1 MSFYLSDKDYKQ
13 MIGLIS
19 GGSNGKNSD
28 GGTYM
33 DVPEAAHESKQQGIV
48 ADTVDA
54 VQMGAWQGVSD
65 IAHGLGALTGA
76 NWLHD
81 VGDWAAKGADENL
94 ATMSDEMKSALGQNA
109 FDGEDQGVRNV
120 RWWAGNLGSLI
131 GQNLDAVAT
140 LGAGKLATFGAKQA
154 GKLLLK
160 KEAAEE
166 IGKTAVEQAAKR
178 GIPQKYWNMVGI
190 TATMSAMSGGS
201 RYGQK
206 RDEVMAMT
214 NEQLSQIPQFSD
226 VYYAIADSEEGEGK
240 TTEEIYS
247 LAKSAFADKVGRDA
261 ALNPT
266 AIATDLA
273 TNAVSGLGGGFWG
286 LGNPAKT
293 VKGGLLKGSIVEGGT
308 EAIQGVG
315 EQYALNKAEQDN
327 YNPNK
332 DLTDGMADNAINGA
346 ILGGVFGSAMG
357 ALDARTD
364 RAAFNKQKRT
374 LLEHINTGNE
384 AIDNQLRNY
393 IDVINQG
400 ASDLD
405 DLVSASRV
413 QALNNAGIA
422 KAQERLAAE
431 EALAQQQSKAQFE
444 SDFFGEEV
452 QPQSEVST
460 FQVDPNLERALE
472 LHSILGQFRKNDL
485 SRANE
490 FIDTPT
496 VFADEQ
502 ARKDYVTD
510 RAFDEVRN
518 IAQSYGIDP
527 KDGKAMRRWLENYAE
542 KAKEY
547 ANDEPQA
554 VAPASNL
561 QSSANTAPEF
571 RNGIVSGANDE
582 IDVGNGNYQPF
593 QYEVVDAS
601 TLTPT
606 QQKDENQFRDRDRVS
621 SQAQINNIA
630 RNLDPRKLA
639 ASPTMDVGA
648 PLLALDGKTIIAG
661 NGRTMA
667 IRQAYQ
673 EGGADGYRQFLQDNS
688 AQFGIDPAQLS
699 EIENPVLVRR
709 LTSPVD
715 IAQVA
720 INSNE
725 QGGMRMSDL
734 EQAKV
739 DARRL
744 PSMDNFVANDDGDI
758 NSVDNQYFIG
768 QFIKNQPENVRNE
781 LLDSRG
787 NLSQTGLQ
795 RIRNAM
801 LYEAYGDSQTL
812 SRLIENTDQGAK
824 NVLNALT
831 SIAPKVAQTQQGINS
846 GKLSSDVNISK
857 DVIKAVEKYNQ
868 LNAQGFKISDY
879 LAQEDFVGDLSPEAR
894 EILTIFDDNRRSGK
908 RIAQVL
914 GAYFDQAKTQ
924 GNLSQASMFGD
935 VAFDKLGSLQQV
947 KNINEDVRYSFAGEN
962 AKTANTTFLEKAK
975 QALESGIDAD
985 TVYNQTGWY
994 KGVDGKFKFEID
1006 NSNAQYIPGDDSV
1019 GADRALGET
1028 LKNDELYEA
1037 YPELRNLRVTFAN
1050 LKDGLGSYSR
1060 DEGGPQIT
1068 LNAALPDSDKKAIL
1082 LHEVQHAIQ
1091 DIEGFA
1097 RGSSPT
1103 TEAMLLFKDKHGMS
1117 YQEAGELLSSKR
1129 AALQR
1134 AAFKHSYIQSEP
1146 SYKGKKAD
1154 LTASAK
1160 EQIAL
1165 QDEIRKLEGLLLVD
1179 MTEAYDL
1186 YNRSAGEVEARNVEH
1201 RINMSQYDRSYS
1213 HPPSTADVLE
1223 SEQIV
1228 RYDNGAA
1235 FKLNESANSDFAK
1248 AVDDVANGK
1257 FSSQIIEVGT
1267 TPSVLKML
1275 GLPDA
1280 NVVISGAVLK
1290 KVMLG
1295 KHNVTAETLKQLPK
1309 QINDPVAV
1317 MKSSTQQNGYVVLT
1331 ELMENVNGINK
1342 PIVAALHLKQTSQG
1356 IELINIASVY
1366 GRNNSQIQ
1374 RGLEND
1380 LLYWN
1385 KKKGVNFLDNLT
1397 LQLRS
1402 PLSETNS
1409 TKGYQFA
1416 RTVGLQLPSSL
1427 TSVDNL
1433 SALNIKTE
1441 ADLSQYQSAKNN
1453 QETQIN
1459 PEIQRAQEI
1468 LRKTFGKAAEHIE
1481 VTTFANPPKDVKNLI
1496 TSDVEGW
1503 FNPKT
1508 GKVTLIADSINATKT
1523 MSKEE
1528 RLQFVAWHEMAH
1540 RGINVGY
1547 KGSYDSLMQEVG
1559 KNKAVSQIADAIQ
1572 AQRKGTDDL
1581 AATNRSVAIEE
1592 AIAEIMA
1599 AHETGKWNELESRY
1613 GVEIKKGQRQSAKS
1627 WLAMTAQKIKNFL
1640 SKFFGVDRAA
1650 QFSDEDVLNLVAKI
1664 KESAVGKLNE
1674 NGDIRFSRNE
1684 ELTEER
1690 YTQAKEN
1697 GETELT
1703 FHQWKQVRSPEF
1715 KTWFGDW
1722 ENDPENASKVI
1733 NPRTGEPL
1741 VVYHGRF
1748 DDFTVFDRN
1757 ELGANTYSNAD
1768 KTNMAMTA
1776 ALGHW
1781 FSTQDIA
1788 KETGIYTKTLQAY
1801 LDIKDPKEYSSLW
1814 YGLVDDIESYVPTD
1828 ENGDVKADIS
1838 DFDDTQEIT
1847 DAADT
1852 YRFELED
1859 EGYDGLIIHKDNEFG
1874 GSSFVAFDS
1883 NQIKSATDNTGAFSK
1898 ENDDIRFSRKG
1909 ELEYQRDLIV
1919 THNISADGIMHAD
1932 KMGGLP
1938 LASVA
1943 VAKQSNPLTN
1953 FGEVTLIGSRDY
1965 IDPKGANK
1973 AQVFGS
1979 DIYSPRYPRISYE
1992 YLAKDQKA
2000 LFNRFE
2006 KSAKEIEDRAF
2017 DYDFTQGL
2025 ENTGAKQAMLNS
2037 DAVKHQF
2044 LKEHNI
2050 PYEKAYRD
2058 IPKSVHA
2065 DYPSIQKAIKAGVR
2079 ADDISSRE
2087 NASKLEGLF
2096 RDFIKDYIK
2105 DIEDRVSP
2113 SPLLKNVIVRAK
2125 QALEGD
2131 KYAVQSFAEAR
2142 VKEGL
2147 KLQSIQKV
2155 LDQPETLSNMRKA
2168 VGEHEDAFRNY
2179 VDSIVDTMLVKEKI
2193 WSGTDGYGRNKYV
2206 AHTIENVVKKL
2217 KKDLRGGE
2225 SFNYG
2230 MPNVRAAVTPKFKS
2244 IADIQANKHRIVSK
2258 EEFETARDIL
2268 EKDGYLLAD
2277 KLGVSSLDIYDVLW
2291 NVADENVSK
2300 AFGYAGIKDTQENR
2314 KAVDAFLNKLKA
2326 LPTEYFEG
2334 KAKDVTQFSNF
2345 AGAVVPDNLARNAYD
2360 VLEKSGVKI
2369 FTYDSADPKS
2379 RIEAIKQATNQLDE
2393 ERGGDILF
2401 SRANTM
2407 QSALDLAMT
2416 GVADS
2421 EPTAWDNLKAK
2432 NFAIFKGKF
2441 DKAIGKVDEWLAD
2454 SLRPVNDWIDS
2465 MHLVD
2470 WTGNTSSRDHEKRR
2484 LKDAMYTAKGKRDA
2498 LNSELEQAYLKP
2510 ILSKIAALSKETKKS
2525 KHPIDEL
2532 TMKRLV
2538 GNWISA
2544 RYSIEKN
2551 IDLLNRDEKVMRDTK
2566 RLLDNAKQNGTSA
2579 EVRRLNEAYLKAKEQ
2594 YDNRKADIY
2603 NTDYKNKGNRFK
2615 VGVAGGWSIP
2625 EAELI
2630 MKNTEQRISKSNLES
2645 IAEMVYDL
2653 NQSRLDIDRA
2663 SGRYTESEYQE
2674 YKSNRHY
2681 VPLTGDPNADA
2692 DVDIISGAGSSALN
2706 IARDKTLK
2714 GRTSSEAE
2722 DAIDAVWKSIGKSTT
2737 YAGFTEFKS
2746 RIDDLFETEVTL
2758 LKDKGYSDA
2767 EAREQATANLG
2778 ISKRK
2783 MQGLTRSSDNVLIR
2797 KEGGDYYEYELPTQV
2812 MESLRNDNVE
2822 HANAFLKVISKPTGW
2837 YARGVTQWT
2846 VTFAPMNM
2854 ARDTWEKSEF
2864 IRVQKLYDKNNR
2876 LVDSKTMDKIGRDTL
2891 KNAFADKEVWQATK
2905 RLGFGQELRD
2915 TVPAERMLKQLLKEG
2930 GVSNYGTYLDKSETD
2945 LIKKLRKEN
2954 NPIAG
2959 KLEKAGKILEGYNKM
2974 FDTVSALASY
2984 KALVENGIDS
2994 KQAAATT
3001 LELTNFR
3008 KTGSKM
3014 RGIKALY
3021 MFSQPTVMGA
3031 ANLIRYLSTR
3041 KGQIR
3046 FVAYLAGMT
3055 ALYTVLRAM
3064 DDDDEGGNK
3073 MDQLGDITRYIPI
3086 PIGGGHY
3093 FKIPVGFGMPQMAW
3107 NFSTNIVKGAMSDI
3121 SLTEAGAN
3129 MLVHSMKTFSPVS
3142 PSEISAAKYPM
3153 EKITLTATPTI
3164 LQPLMQNVLNRSAFG
3179 NKITTNY
3186 VREDKLKAEQ
3196 SKATTAQFWKDAAM
3210 ELNDSLGIDMHPEQI
3225 KNLFDGYSSMFG
3237 SLKELNTVFVE
3248 NPNRE
3253 QLGRNTRMP
3262 FVNQFIGTTN
3272 EFAIQSRYYEASEEA
3287 NQVYKEYKSRKER
3300 NEMGNWLDSEKM
3312 KLIKFHEEE
3321 ATMIG
3326 KMRSEKA
3333 KLTRAMRSGQI
3344 SAVAYESGIKRYN
3357 KEMSQVQAKMLRKY
3371 RKMEGLNT
3379 N

>member
-1 MSFYLSDKDYKQ
+1 MSFYLSNKDYKE
-13 MIGLIS
+13 MIGIIS
-19 GGSNGKNSD
+19 GDTGSKKGNGAST
-28 GGTYM
+28 TYL
-33 DVPEAAHESKQQGIV
+33 DTELTAQEPKKQQGIV

-54 VQMGAWQGVSD
+54 VQMGAWKGVSD
-65 IAHGLGALTGA
+65 IAHGVGALTGA
-76 NWLHD
+76 DWLHD
-81 VGDWAAKGADENL
+81 VGDWAAKGADENV
-94 ATMSDEMKSALGQNA
+94 ASMSDEMKAALNQNA
-109 FDGEDQGVRNV
+109 FDGEGQGVRNL

-131 GQNLDAVAT
+131 GQNLDTALT
-140 LGAGKLATFGAKQA
+140 LGAGKVATIGAKQA

-160 KEAAEE
+160 KEVAEE
-166 IGKTAVEQAAKR
+166 VGKTAVEQAAKR

-190 TATMSAMSGGS
+190 TATMSAMSGGG

-206 RDEVMAMT
+206 RDEVMGMT
-214 NEQLSQIPQFSD
+214 NEQLAQIPQFSD
-226 VYYAIADSEEGEGK
+226 EYYSIADSYEGK
-240 TTEEIYS
+240 GKSTDELYTM
-247 LAKSAFADKVGRDA
+247 AKKSFADKVGRDA

-266 AIATDLA
+266 AIATDLV

-286 LGNPAKT
+286 LGSPAKT
-293 VKGGLLKGSIVEGGT
+293 IKGGLLKGAAVEGGT
-308 EAIQGVG
+308 EAIQGIG
-315 EQYALNKAEQDN
+315 EQYALNKADQD
-327 YNPNK
+327 YLNPNK
-332 DLTDGMADNAINGA
+332 DLTEGMADNAINGA
-346 ILGGVFGSAMG
+346 VLGAVFGSAMG
-357 ALDARTD
+357 GLDTHTD
-364 RAAFNKQKRT
+364 RIAFNNQKRT
-374 LLEHINTGNE
+374 ILNHVNTGND
-384 AIDNQLRNY
+384 AVDNQLRNY
-393 IDVINQG
+393 VDMLNHG
-400 ASDLD
+400 ATELG

-422 KAQERLAAE
+422 TAKARQVAE
-431 EALAQQQSKAQFE
+431 EALAEQQAKAKFE
-444 SDFFGEEV
+444 SDFFDEE
-452 QPQSEVST
+452 QPQQETTST
-460 FQVDPNLERALE
+460 FKVDPNLERALE

-496 VFADEQ
+496 IFADEQ
-502 ARKDYVTD
+502 ARKDYVIG

-527 KDGKAMRRWLENYAE
+527 KDGKAMRRWLEDYAE

-547 ANDEPQA
+547 ANDDPQA
-554 VAPASNL
+554 VAPVSNL
-561 QSSANTAPEF
+561 QSSANIAPEF
-571 RNGIVSGANDE
+571 RNGVVSGANDE

-606 QQKDENQFRDRDRVS
+606 QQKDENQFRDRDRAS

-639 ASPTMDVGA
+639 SSPTMDVGA

-699 EIENPVLVRR
+699 EMENPVLVRR

-758 NSVDNQYFIG
+758 NSADNQYFIG

-787 NLSQTGLQ
+787 NLSQTGVQ
-795 RIRNAM
+795 RMRNAM

-857 DVIKAVEKYNQ
+857 DVIQAVEKYNQ

-894 EILTIFDDNRRSGK
+894 EILTIFDENRRSGK

-914 GAYFDQAKTQ
+914 GSYFNKAEVQGDTSIMSLFGEDATFDRLGTLQQAK
-924 GNLSQASMFGD
+924 NVSD
-935 VAFDKLGSLQQV
+935 DY
-947 KNINEDVRYSFAGEN
+947 RYSFAGEN
-962 AKTANTTFLEKAK
+962 AQSSTDAVQ
-975 QALESGIDAD
+975 QA
-985 TVYNQTGWY
+985 Q
-994 KGVDGKFKFEID
+994 
-1006 NSNAQYIPGDDSV
+1006 
-1019 GADRALGET
+1019 
-1028 LKNDELYEA
+1028 
-1037 YPELRNLRVTFAN
+1037 
-1050 LKDGLGSYSR
+1050 
-1060 DEGGPQIT
+1060 
-1068 LNAALPDSDKKAIL
+1068 AIL
-1082 LHEVQHAIQ
+1082 
-1091 DIEGFA
+1091 
-1097 RGSSPT
+1097 
-1103 TEAMLLFKDKHGMS
+1103 
-1117 YQEAGELLSSKR
+1117 
-1129 AALQR
+1129 
-1134 AAFKHSYIQSEP
+1134 
-1146 SYKGKKAD
+1146 
-1154 LTASAK
+1154 
-1160 EQIAL
+1160 
-1165 QDEIRKLEGLLLVD
+1165 
-1179 MTEAYDL
+1179 
-1186 YNRSAGEVEARNVEH
+1186 
-1201 RINMSQYDRSYS
+1201 
-1213 HPPSTADVLE
+1213 
-1223 SEQIV
+1223 
-1228 RYDNGAA
+1228 
-1235 FKLNESANSDFAK
+1235 
-1248 AVDDVANGK
+1248 
-1257 FSSQIIEVGT
+1257 
-1267 TPSVLKML
+1267 
-1275 GLPDA
+1275 
-1280 NVVISGAVLK
+1280 
-1290 KVMLG
+1290 
-1295 KHNVTAETLKQLPK
+1295 
-1309 QINDPVAV
+1309 
-1317 MKSSTQQNGYVVLT
+1317 
-1331 ELMENVNGINK
+1331 
-1342 PIVAALHLKQTSQG
+1342 
-1356 IELINIASVY
+1356 
-1366 GRNNSQIQ
+1366 
-1374 RGLEND
+1374 
-1380 LLYWN
+1380 
-1385 KKKGVNFLDNLT
+1385 
-1397 LQLRS
+1397 
-1402 PLSETNS
+1402 
-1409 TKGYQFA
+1409 
-1416 RTVGLQLPSSL
+1416 
-1427 TSVDNL
+1427 
-1433 SALNIKTE
+1433 
-1441 ADLSQYQSAKNN
+1441 N
-1453 QETQIN
+1453 Q
-1459 PEIQRAQEI
+1459 
-1468 LRKTFGKAAEHIE
+1468 TFGKAAEHIE
-1481 VTTFANPPKDVKNLI
+1481 VATFANPPKDVRHLI

-1547 KGSYDSLMQEVG
+1547 KGSYDSLMKEVG
-1559 KNKAVSQIADAIQ
+1559 KNKAISQIADAIQ
-1572 AQRKGTDDL
+1572 MQRKNTDDL

-1592 AIAEIMA
+1592 AIAEMMA

-1613 GVEIKKGQRQSAKS
+1613 GVEIKKGQRQSTKS
-1627 WLAMTAQKIKNFL
+1627 WLSMTAQRIKDFL
-1640 SKFFGVDRAA
+1640 SKFFGVERAA
-1650 QFSDEDVLNLVAKI
+1650 QFSDEDVLNLISRI
-1664 KESAVGKLNE
+1664 KSSSLNE
-1674 NGDIRFSRNE
+1674 TSDIGDVRFSRNE

-1690 YTQAKEN
+1690 YNQAKSK

-1703 FHQWKQVRSPEF
+1703 FKQWQQVRSPEF
-1715 KTWFGDW
+1715 KAWFGDW
-1722 ENDPENASKVI
+1722 ENDPENASKVV
-1733 NPRTGEPL
+1733 NPKTGEPL
-1741 VVYHGRF
+1741 VVYHGTLNNFNIFNNDRGVHF
-1748 DDFTVFDRN
+1748 VSDDPKFVDKFVTQNGGDFAD
-1757 ELGANTYSNAD
+1757 GANVMPLFISSKNPFDY
-1768 KTNMAMTA
+1768 TNKKHVGKLSVMAGLSSSAVSEIKKGKWQRIEDRTIIE
-1776 ALGHW
+1776 
-1781 FSTQDIA
+1781 S
-1788 KETGIYTKTLQAY
+1788 
-1801 LDIKDPKEYSSLW
+1801 IKDL
-1814 YGLVDDIESYVPTD
+1814 GFDGFYVNED
-1828 ENGDVKADIS
+1828 GVKNLAV
-1838 DFDDTQEIT
+1838 F
-1847 DAADT
+1847 
-1852 YRFELED
+1852 
-1859 EGYDGLIIHKDNEFG
+1859 N
-1874 GSSFVAFDS
+1874 S
-1883 NQIKSATDNTGAFSK
+1883 NQIKSASSNTGAFSK

-1909 ELEYQRDLIV
+1909 ESEYQRDLIV

-1932 KMGGLP
+1932 KIGGLP

-1943 VAKQSNPLTN
+1943 VAKQSNPLTS
-1953 FGEVTLIGSRDY
+1953 FGEVTLIGSRNY
-1965 IDPKGANK
+1965 IDPKGVNK

-1992 YLAKDQKA
+1992 YSAKNQKA

-2006 KSAKEIEDRAF
+2006 KSAKEIEDSSF
-2017 DYDFTQGL
+2017 GYDFTQGL
-2025 ENTGAKQAMLNS
+2025 EDTGAKQAMLNS
-2037 DAVKHQF
+2037 DAVKYQF

-2050 PYEKAYRD
+2050 PYKKAYRD

-2065 DYPSIQKAIKAGVR
+2065 DYPSIQKAIKAGISEE
-2079 ADDISSRE
+2079 DISSIE
-2087 NASKLEGLF
+2087 SADKFEGLF
-2096 RDFIKDYIK
+2096 REFIKDYIK
-2105 DIEDRVSP
+2105 DIEGRVPPSP
-2113 SPLLKNVIVRAK
+2113 SLKNVIVRAK
-2125 QALEGD
+2125 QALDGD
-2131 KYAVQSFAEAR
+2131 KYAVRTFAESR

-2147 KLQSIQKV
+2147 KLQESKKV

-2168 VGEHEDAFRNY
+2168 VSEHEDAFRNY
-2179 VDSIVDTMLVKEKI
+2179 VDSIVETMPVKEKI
-2193 WSGTDGYGRNKYV
+2193 WNGTDGHGRNKYV

-2258 EEFETARDIL
+2258 EEFETARDAL
-2268 EKDGYLLAD
+2268 KKEGDSLAN
-2277 KLGVSSLDIYDVLW
+2277 KLGVSTLDIYDVLW
-2291 NVADENVSK
+2291 NAVDENTSK

-2314 KAVDAFLNKLKA
+2314 MAVDAFLNKLKA

-2334 KAKDVTQFSNF
+2334 KAKDITQFSNF
-2345 AGAVVPDNLARNAYD
+2345 AGAVVPDNLAKNAYD
-2360 VLEKSGVKI
+2360 ILEKSGVKI
-2369 FTYDSADPKS
+2369 FTYDSTNPNS

-2421 EPTAWDNLKAK
+2421 EPSAWDSLKSK
-2432 NFAIFKGKF
+2432 DFSGFKERF
-2441 DKAIGKVDEWLAD
+2441 NRAVGKVDEWLAD

-2465 MHLVD
+2465 MHLED
-2470 WTGNTSSRDHEKRR
+2470 QTGNTSSRDHEKRR
-2484 LKDAMYTAKGKRDA
+2484 LKDAMYVAKGKRDA
-2498 LNSELEQAYLKP
+2498 INSELEQAYLKP
-2510 ILSKIAALSKETKKS
+2510 ILSKIAALSKQSQNKS
-2525 KHPIDEL
+2525 HPMDEL
-2532 TMKRLV
+2532 TMKRMV

-2579 EVRRLNEAYLKAKEQ
+2579 EVRRLHEAYLKAKEQ

-2630 MKNTEQRISKSNLES
+2630 MSNTEKHISRSNLEYV
-2645 IAEMVYDL
+2645 ADLVYDL
-2653 NQSRLDIDRA
+2653 NQSRLDVDRA
-2663 SGRYTESEYQE
+2663 SGRYTEAEYQE
-2674 YKSNRHY
+2674 YKANRHY
-2681 VPLTGDPNADA
+2681 VPLTGDPNADV
-2692 DVDIISGAGSSALN
+2692 DVDIISGAGSNALN

-2737 YAGFTEFKS
+2737 YAGFAEFKA
-2746 RIDDLFETEVTL
+2746 RIDDLFETEVAL

-2797 KEGGDYYEYELPTQV
+2797 KEGSDYYEYELPTQV

-2854 ARDTWEKSEF
+2854 MRDTWEKSEF

-2876 LVDSKTMDKIGRDTL
+2876 LVDSKTMDKIGRDTI
-2891 KNAFADKEVWQATK
+2891 KNAFTDKEVWQATK

-2915 TVPAERMLKQLLKEG
+2915 SVPVERMLKQLLKEG
-2930 GVSNYGTYLDKSETD
+2930 GVSNYGTYLDKSEVD
-2945 LIKKLRKEN
+2945 LVKRLRKEN
-2954 NPIAG
+2954 NPLAG
-2959 KLEKAGKILEGYNKM
+2959 KLEKVGKVFEGYNKM

-3031 ANLIRYLSTR
+3031 ANLMRYLSTR

-3046 FVAYLAGMT
+3046 FAAYMAAMT
-3055 ALYTVLRAM
+3055 SLYTVLRSM
-3064 DDDDEGGNK
+3064 DDEDEGGNK

-3086 PIGGGHY
+3086 PLGGGKY
-3093 FKIPVGFGMPQMAW
+3093 FKIPVGFGMAQMAW
-3107 NFSTNIVKGAMSDI
+3107 NFSTNIVKGAVGDI

-3129 MLVHSMKTFSPVS
+3129 MLVHSLKTFSPVS

-3153 EKITLTATPTI
+3153 EKITLTATPSI
-3164 LQPLMQNVLNRSAFG
+3164 LQPVMQNVLNRSAFG

-3186 VREDKLKAEQ
+3186 VRDDKLKAEQ
-3196 SKATTAQFWKDAAM
+3196 SKATTAQFWKDTAI
-3210 ELNDSLGIDMHPEQI
+3210 ELNDTLGIDMHPEQI
-3225 KNLFDGYSSMFG
+3225 KNLFDGYSSMLG

-3253 QLGRNTRMP
+3253 DLGRKTRTP
-3262 FVNQFIGTTN
+3262 FLNQFIGTTN

-3287 NQVYKEYKSRKER
+3287 KSVYNEYKSRKER
-3300 NEMGNWLDSEKM
+3300 NELGDWLDADKM

-3321 ATMIG
+3321 ESIIKKA
-3326 KMRSEKA
+3326 RSEKA
-3333 KLTRAMRSGQI
+3333 NLTRALRSGKI

-3357 KEMSQVQAKMLRKY
+3357 KEMSGVQARLLRKY
-3371 RKMEGLNT
+3371 RQMEGLNT
-3379 N
+3379 H

>member
-131 GQNLDAVAT
+131 GQNLDAVAM

-226 VYYAIADSEEGEGK
+226 VYYAIADSEDGEGK

-332 DLTDGMADNAINGA
+332 NLTDGMADNAINGA

-357 ALDARTD
+357 ALDAHTD

-490 FIDTPT
+490 FIDAPT

-502 ARKDYVTD
+502 ARKDYVTG

-547 ANDEPQA
+547 ANDDPQA
-554 VAPASNL
+554 VAPVSNL
-561 QSSANTAPEF
+561 QSSANIAPEF
-571 RNGIVSGANDE
+571 RNGVVSGVSNEVDV
-582 IDVGNGNYQPF
+582 VGNGN
-593 QYEVVDAS
+593 S
-601 TLTPT
+601 
-606 QQKDENQFRDRDRVS
+606 
-621 SQAQINNIA
+621 
-630 RNLDPRKLA
+630 
-639 ASPTMDVGA
+639 
-648 PLLALDGKTIIAG
+648 
-661 NGRTMA
+661 
-667 IRQAYQ
+667 
-673 EGGADGYRQFLQDNS
+673 LQDS
-688 AQFGIDPAQLS
+688 AL
-699 EIENPVLVRR
+699 
-709 LTSPVD
+709 
-715 IAQVA
+715 
-720 INSNE
+720 
-725 QGGMRMSDL
+725 
-734 EQAKV
+734 
-739 DARRL
+739 
-744 PSMDNFVANDDGDI
+744 
-758 NSVDNQYFIG
+758 
-768 QFIKNQPENVRNE
+768 
-781 LLDSRG
+781 
-787 NLSQTGLQ
+787 
-795 RIRNAM
+795 
-801 LYEAYGDSQTL
+801 
-812 SRLIENTDQGAK
+812 
-824 NVLNALT
+824 
-831 SIAPKVAQTQQGINS
+831 
-846 GKLSSDVNISK
+846 
-857 DVIKAVEKYNQ
+857 
-868 LNAQGFKISDY
+868 
-879 LAQEDFVGDLSPEAR
+879 
-894 EILTIFDDNRRSGK
+894 
-908 RIAQVL
+908 
-914 GAYFDQAKTQ
+914 
-924 GNLSQASMFGD
+924 GD
-935 VAFDKLGSLQQV
+935 VALGELGSLQQ
-947 KNINEDVRYSFAGEN
+947 
-962 AKTANTTFLEKAK
+962 
-975 QALESGIDAD
+975 
-985 TVYNQTGWY
+985 
-994 KGVDGKFKFEID
+994 
-1006 NSNAQYIPGDDSV
+1006 
-1019 GADRALGET
+1019 
-1028 LKNDELYEA
+1028 
-1037 YPELRNLRVTFAN
+1037 
-1050 LKDGLGSYSR
+1050 
-1060 DEGGPQIT
+1060 
-1068 LNAALPDSDKKAIL
+1068 
-1082 LHEVQHAIQ
+1082 
-1091 DIEGFA
+1091 
-1097 RGSSPT
+1097 
-1103 TEAMLLFKDKHGMS
+1103 
-1117 YQEAGELLSSKR
+1117 
-1129 AALQR
+1129 
-1134 AAFKHSYIQSEP
+1134 
-1146 SYKGKKAD
+1146 
-1154 LTASAK
+1154 
-1160 EQIAL
+1160 
-1165 QDEIRKLEGLLLVD
+1165 
-1179 MTEAYDL
+1179 
-1186 YNRSAGEVEARNVEH
+1186 ARN
-1201 RINMSQYDRSYS
+1201 
-1213 HPPSTADVLE
+1213 ADE
-1223 SEQIV
+1223 NV
-1228 RYDNGAA
+1228 RLS
-1235 FKLNESANSDFAK
+1235 LNESANSDFAK
-1248 AVDDVANGK
+1248 AVDTTIQGGK
-1257 FSSQIIEVGT
+1257 PSRQYIPMGT
-1267 TPSVLKML
+1267 TPDALKML
-1275 GLPDA
+1275 GLPDTK
-1280 NVVISGAVLK
+1280 VLVNRDVLR
-1290 KVMLG
+1290 KVMLD

-1309 QINDPVAV
+1309 QINHPIAI
-1317 MKSSTQQNGYVVLT
+1317 MKSAPQATHDGYVVLT
-1331 ELMENVNGINK
+1331 ELLERNISTGSDE
-1342 PIVAALHLKQTSQG
+1342 PIISALHLKNTKG
-1356 IELINIASVY
+1356 GLEVINIASVY
-1366 GRNNSQIQ
+1366 GKNLA
-1374 RGLEND
+1374 GLQNMLNHD
-1380 LLYWN
+1380 LVYWN
-1385 KKKGVNFLDNLT
+1385 K
-1397 LQLRS
+1397 
-1402 PLSETNS
+1402 
-1409 TKGYQFA
+1409 TKGSQFIESF
-1416 RTVGLQLPSSL
+1416 GLQLPSKIDSKMM
-1427 TSVDNL
+1427 SQ
-1433 SALNIKTE
+1433 SANYIKTE
-1441 ADLSQYQSAKNN
+1441 ADLSQYQSTKNN
-1453 QETQIN
+1453 QGTQIN
-1459 PEIQRAQEI
+1459 PEIRRAQEI
-1468 LRKTFGKAAEHIE
+1468 LRETFGKAAEHIE

-1592 AIAEIMA
+1592 AIAEMMA

-1627 WLAMTAQKIKNFL
+1627 WLAMTAQRIKDFL
-1640 SKFFGVDRAA
+1640 AKFFGVERAA

-1715 KTWFGDW
+1715 KAWFGDW
-1722 ENDPENASKVI
+1722 ENDPRNASKVI
-1733 NPRTGEPL
+1733 NQETGEPL
-1741 VVYHGRF
+1741 VVYHGTGREF
-1748 DDFTVFDRN
+1748 NTFKKMKTTRGNFFTGETKEVESQAFFFSEDYDYSEHVSRVRANETMEVKPVFLNIRYLNKISDF
-1757 ELGANTYSNAD
+1757 
-1768 KTNMAMTA
+1768 
-1776 ALGHW
+1776 
-1781 FSTQDIA
+1781 
-1788 KETGIYTKTLQAY
+1788 
-1801 LDIKDPKEYSSLW
+1801 
-1814 YGLVDDIESYVPTD
+1814 
-1828 ENGDVKADIS
+1828 ADIS
-1838 DFDDTQEIT
+1838 EFTTDTEIDFMDKSIWTYFDDKEFTDKFQE
-1847 DAADT
+1847 
-1852 YRFELED
+1852 E
-1859 EGYDGLIIHKDNEFG
+1859 YDGAEFEE
-1874 GSSFVAFDS
+1874 DS
-1883 NQIKSATDNTGAFSK
+1883 GEVTYAVFNPNQIKSATDNTGAFSK

-1909 ELEYQRDLIV
+1909 ESEYQRDLIV

-2079 ADDISSRE
+2079 VDDISSRE

-2179 VDSIVDTMLVKEKI
+2179 VDSIVDTMPVKEKI
-2193 WSGTDGYGRNKYV
+2193 WSGTDGHGRNKYV

-2244 IADIQANKHRIVSK
+2244 IADIQSNKHRIVSK
-2258 EEFETARDIL
+2258 EEFDTARDIL
-2268 EKDGYLLAD
+2268 EKEGYLLAD
-2277 KLGVSSLDIYDVLW
+2277 RLGVSSLDIYDVLW
-2291 NVADENVSK
+2291 NVADENVSR

-2797 KEGGDYYEYELPTQV
+2797 KEGGEYYEYDLPAQV
-2812 MESLRNDNVE
+2812 MEALRNDNIE
-2822 HANAFLKVISKPTGW
+2822 HANAFLKIISKPTGW

-2915 TVPAERMLKQLLKEG
+2915 SVPAERMLKQLLKEG
-2930 GVSNYGTYLDKSETD
+2930 GVSNYGTYLDKSEVD
-2945 LIKKLRKEN
+2945 LIERLRKQN

-3055 ALYTVLRAM
+3055 ALYTVLRSM

>member
-1 MSFYLSDKDYKQ
+1 MSFYLSNKDYKE
-13 MIGLIS
+13 MIGIIS
-19 GGSNGKNSD
+19 GDTGSKKGNGAST
-28 GGTYM
+28 TYL
-33 DVPEAAHESKQQGIV
+33 DTELTAQEPKKQQGIV

-54 VQMGAWQGVSD
+54 VQMGAWKGASD
-65 IAHGLGALTGA
+65 ISHGIGALTGIE
-76 NWLHD
+76 WFHE

-94 ATMSDEMKSALGQNA
+94 ATMSDEMKAALNQNA
-109 FDGEDQGVRNV
+109 FDGEGQGVRNL

-131 GQNLDAVAT
+131 GQNLDTALT
-140 LGAGKLATFGAKQA
+140 LGAGKAATIGAKQA

-160 KEAAEE
+160 KEVAEE
-166 IGKTAVEQAAKR
+166 VGKTAVEQAAKR

-190 TATMSAMSGGS
+190 TATMSAMSGGG

-206 RDEVMAMT
+206 RDEVMEMT
-214 NEQLSQIPQFSD
+214 NEQLAKIPQFSD
-226 VYYAIADSEEGEGK
+226 EYYSIADSEDGK
-240 TTEEIYS
+240 DKSVDEIYTM
-247 LAKSAFADKVGRDA
+247 AKKSFADKVGRDA

-266 AIATDLA
+266 AIATDLV

-286 LGNPAKT
+286 LGSPAKT
-293 VKGGLLKGSIVEGGT
+293 IKGGLLKGAAVEGGT
-308 EAIQGVG
+308 EAIQGIG
-315 EQYALNKAEQDN
+315 EQYALNKADQE
-327 YNPNK
+327 YLNPDK

-346 ILGGVFGSAMG
+346 VLGAVFGSAMG
-357 ALDARTD
+357 GLDTHTD
-364 RAAFNKQKRT
+364 RIAFNNQKRT
-374 LLEHINTGNE
+374 ILNHINTGND
-384 AIDNQLRNY
+384 AVDSQLRNY
-393 IDVINQG
+393 VDMLNHG
-400 ASDLD
+400 ATELG

-422 KAQERLAAE
+422 TAKARQVAE
-431 EALAQQQSKAQFE
+431 EALAEQQAKARFE
-444 SDFFGEEV
+444 SDFFDEE
-452 QPQSEVST
+452 QPQQETTST
-460 FQVDPNLERALE
+460 FKVDPNLERALE

-496 VFADEQ
+496 IFADEQ
-502 ARKDYVTD
+502 ARKDYVTG

-527 KDGKAMRRWLENYAE
+527 KDGKAMRRWLEDYAE

-547 ANDEPQA
+547 ANDDPQA
-554 VAPASNL
+554 VAPVVNL
-561 QSSANTAPEF
+561 QSTANIAPEF
-571 RNGIVSGANDE
+571 RNGVVSGANDE

-606 QQKDENQFRDRDRVS
+606 QQKDENQFRDRDRAS

-639 ASPTMDVGA
+639 SSPTMDVGA

-699 EIENPVLVRR
+699 EMENPVLVRR

-787 NLSQTGLQ
+787 NLSQTGVQ
-795 RIRNAM
+795 RMRNAM

-831 SIAPKVAQTQQGINS
+831 SIAPKVAQTQQGIDS

-857 DVIKAVEKYNQ
+857 DVIQAVEKYNQ

-879 LAQEDFVGDLSPEAR
+879 LTQEDFVGDLSPEAR
-894 EILTIFDDNRRSGK
+894 EILTIFDENRRSGK

-914 GAYFDQAKTQ
+914 GAYLDQAQMQ
-924 GNLSQASMFGD
+924 GNLSQSSMFGD
-935 VAFDKLGSLQQV
+935 VDFDKLGSLQQA
-947 KNINEDVRYSFAGEN
+947 KNTD
-962 AKTANTTFLEKAK
+962 
-975 QALESGIDAD
+975 
-985 TVYNQTGWY
+985 
-994 KGVDGKFKFEID
+994 
-1006 NSNAQYIPGDDSV
+1006 
-1019 GADRALGET
+1019 ET
-1028 LKNDELYEA
+1028 I
-1037 YPELRNLRVTFAN
+1037 R
-1050 LKDGLGSYSR
+1050 
-1060 DEGGPQIT
+1060 
-1068 LNAALPDSDKKAIL
+1068 
-1082 LHEVQHAIQ
+1082 
-1091 DIEGFA
+1091 
-1097 RGSSPT
+1097 
-1103 TEAMLLFKDKHGMS
+1103 
-1117 YQEAGELLSSKR
+1117 LS
-1129 AALQR
+1129 
-1134 AAFKHSYIQSEP
+1134 
-1146 SYKGKKAD
+1146 
-1154 LTASAK
+1154 
-1160 EQIAL
+1160 
-1165 QDEIRKLEGLLLVD
+1165 
-1179 MTEAYDL
+1179 
-1186 YNRSAGEVEARNVEH
+1186 
-1201 RINMSQYDRSYS
+1201 
-1213 HPPSTADVLE
+1213 
-1223 SEQIV
+1223 
-1228 RYDNGAA
+1228 
-1235 FKLNESANSDFAK
+1235 LNESANSDFAK
-1248 AVDDVANGK
+1248 AVEDV
-1257 FSSQIIEVGT
+1257 FSSTNTKLKAESIYLGT
-1267 TPSVLKML
+1267 TPKALIES
-1275 GLPDA
+1275 GLDDLPMFMNKQKLA
-1280 NVVISGAVLK
+1280 KI
-1290 KVMLG
+1290 
-1295 KHNVTAETLKQLPK
+1295 KHEHPEMTADLLKQIPQ
-1309 QINDPVAV
+1309 QINNPVAV
-1317 MKSSTQQNGYVVLT
+1317 FKNTKEGSPNNSYVVLT
-1331 ELMENVNGINK
+1331 ELQGTNGNPVISAIHANK
-1342 PIVAALHLKQTSQG
+1342 TERGLEFHR
-1356 IELINIASVY
+1356 IASVY
-1366 GRNNSQIQ
+1366 GRNESSNYLTNMVKHSEVRFVDKQKARRI
-1374 RGLEND
+1374 NH
-1380 LLYWN
+1380 
-1385 KKKGVNFLDNLT
+1385 T
-1397 LQLRS
+1397 LQLLADDTLNELFDR
-1402 PLSETNS
+1402 
-1409 TKGYQFA
+1409 A
-1416 RTVGLQLPSSL
+1416 
-1427 TSVDNL
+1427 SVV
-1433 SALNIKTE
+1433 KT
-1441 ADLSQYQSAKNN
+1441 DGSVNTL
-1453 QETQIN
+1453 N
-1459 PEIQRAQEI
+1459 PEIQYAQDI
-1468 LRKTFGKAAEHIE
+1468 IRKTFGKAAEHIE
-1481 VTTFANPPKDVKNLI
+1481 VTTLANPPKDVKNLI

-1559 KNKAVSQIADAIQ
+1559 KNKAISQIADAIQ
-1572 AQRKGTDDL
+1572 TQRKNTDDL

-1592 AIAEIMA
+1592 AIAEMMA

-1613 GVEIKKGQRQSAKS
+1613 GVEIKKGQRQSTKS
-1627 WLAMTAQKIKNFL
+1627 WLAMTAQRIKDFL
-1640 SKFFGVDRAA
+1640 SKFFGVERAA
-1650 QFSDEDVLNLVAKI
+1650 QFSDEDVLNLIARI
-1664 KESAVGKLNE
+1664 KSSSLNE
-1674 NGDIRFSRNE
+1674 TR
-1684 ELTEER
+1684 
-1690 YTQAKEN
+1690 
-1697 GETELT
+1697 
-1703 FHQWKQVRSPEF
+1703 
-1715 KTWFGDW
+1715 
-1722 ENDPENASKVI
+1722 
-1733 NPRTGEPL
+1733 
-1741 VVYHGRF
+1741 
-1748 DDFTVFDRN
+1748 
-1757 ELGANTYSNAD
+1757 
-1768 KTNMAMTA
+1768 
-1776 ALGHW
+1776 
-1781 FSTQDIA
+1781 
-1788 KETGIYTKTLQAY
+1788 ETGDL
-1801 LDIKDPKEYSSLW
+1801 
-1814 YGLVDDIESYVPTD
+1814 
-1828 ENGDVKADIS
+1828 
-1838 DFDDTQEIT
+1838 
-1847 DAADT
+1847 
-1852 YRFELED
+1852 
-1859 EGYDGLIIHKDNEFG
+1859 
-1874 GSSFVAFDS
+1874 
-1883 NQIKSATDNTGAFSK
+1883 
-1898 ENDDIRFSRKG
+1898 RFSRKG
-1909 ELEYQRDLIV
+1909 ESEYQRDLIV

-1953 FGEVTLIGSRDY
+1953 FGEVTLIGSRNY
-1965 IDPKGANK
+1965 IDPKGVNK

-1992 YLAKDQKA
+1992 YSAKNQKA

-2025 ENTGAKQAMLNS
+2025 EDTGAKQAMLNS

-2065 DYPSIQKAIKAGVR
+2065 DYPSIQKAIKAGISEE
-2079 ADDISSRE
+2079 DISSIE
-2087 NASKLEGLF
+2087 SADKFEGLF
-2096 RDFIKDYIK
+2096 REFIKDYIK
-2105 DIEDRVSP
+2105 DIEGRVSP

-2125 QALEGD
+2125 QALDGD
-2131 KYAVQSFAEAR
+2131 KYAVRTFAESR

-2147 KLQSIQKV
+2147 KLQESKKV

-2168 VGEHEDAFRNY
+2168 VSEHNDAFRDY
-2179 VDSIVDTMLVKEKI
+2179 VDSIVETMPVKEKI
-2193 WSGTDGYGRNKYV
+2193 WNGTDGHGRNKYV

-2258 EEFETARDIL
+2258 EEFETARDAL
-2268 EKDGYLLAD
+2268 EKEGDLLAD
-2277 KLGVSSLDIYDVLW
+2277 KLGVGTLDIYDVLW
-2291 NVADENVSK
+2291 NAIDENTSK

-2314 KAVDAFLNKLKA
+2314 MAVDAFLNKLKA

-2334 KAKDVTQFSNF
+2334 KAKDITQFSNF
-2345 AGAVVPDNLARNAYD
+2345 AGAVVPDNLAKNAYD

-2369 FTYDSADPKS
+2369 FTYDSTDPNS

-2416 GVADS
+2416 GVAHS
-2421 EPTAWDNLKAK
+2421 EPSAWDSLKSK
-2432 NFAIFKGKF
+2432 DFSGFKERF
-2441 DKAIGKVDEWLAD
+2441 NRAIGKVDEWLAD

-2465 MHLVD
+2465 MHLED
-2470 WTGNTSSRDHEKRR
+2470 QTGNTSSRDHEKRR

-2510 ILSKIAALSKETKKS
+2510 ILSKIAALSKQS
-2525 KHPIDEL
+2525 KNTGHPIDEL
-2532 TMKRLV
+2532 TMKRMV

-2630 MKNTEQRISKSNLES
+2630 MSNTEKHISRSNLEYV
-2645 IAEMVYDL
+2645 ADLVYDL

-2663 SGRYTESEYQE
+2663 SGRYTEAEYQE
-2674 YKSNRHY
+2674 YKANRHY

-2692 DVDIISGAGSSALN
+2692 DVDIISGAGSNALN

-2737 YAGFTEFKS
+2737 YAGFAEFKS
-2746 RIDDLFETEVTL
+2746 RIDNLFETEVTL

-2797 KEGGDYYEYELPTQV
+2797 KEGSDYYEYELPGRV

-2822 HANAFLKVISKPTGW
+2822 YANAFLKLISKPTGW

-2854 ARDTWEKSEF
+2854 MRDTWEKSEF

-2876 LVDSKTMDKIGRDTL
+2876 LVDSKTMDKIGRDTI
-2891 KNAFADKEVWQATK
+2891 KNALADKEVWQATK

-2915 TVPAERMLKQLLKEG
+2915 SVPAERMLKQLLKEG
-2930 GVSNYGTYLDKSETD
+2930 GVSNYGTYLDKSEVD

-2954 NPIAG
+2954 NPLAG
-2959 KLEKAGKILEGYNKM
+2959 KLEKAGKVLEGYNKM

-3046 FVAYLAGMT
+3046 FAAYMAAMT
-3055 ALYTVLRAM
+3055 SLYTVLRSM
-3064 DDDDEGGNK
+3064 DDEDEGGNK

-3086 PIGGGHY
+3086 PIGDGKY
-3093 FKIPVGFGMPQMAW
+3093 FKIPVGFGMAQMAW
-3107 NFSTNIVKGAMSDI
+3107 NFSTNIVKGAVGDI

-3129 MLVHSMKTFSPVS
+3129 MLVHSLKTFSPVS

-3153 EKITLTATPTI
+3153 QKIALTVTPAI
-3164 LQPLMQNVLNRSAFG
+3164 LQPIAQNVINRSAFG

-3186 VREDKLKAEQ
+3186 VSDDKLKAEQ
-3196 SKATTAQFWKDAAM
+3196 SKATTAQFWKDVAID
-3210 ELNDSLGIDMHPEQI
+3210 LNDSLGIDMHPEQI
-3225 KNLFDGYSSMFG
+3225 KNLFDGYSSMLG
-3237 SLKELNTVFVE
+3237 SLKELSTVFVE

-3253 QLGRNTRMP
+3253 QLGRKTRTP
-3262 FVNQFIGTTN
+3262 FLNQLIGTTN
-3272 EFAIQSRYYEASEEA
+3272 EFAIQSRYYEASDEA
-3287 NQVYKEYKSRKER
+3287 KSVYTEYKSRKER
-3300 NEMGNWLDSEKM
+3300 NELGDWLDADKM

-3321 ATMIG
+3321 KNIIKSAQ
-3326 KMRSEKA
+3326 SEKA
-3333 KLTRAMRSGQI
+3333 KLTRALRSGNI
-3344 SAVAYESGIKRYN
+3344 SAVAYENGIKRYN
-3357 KEMSQVQAKMLRKY
+3357 KEMSAVQAKLLRKY
-3371 RKMEGLNT
+3371 RQMEGLNT
-3379 N
+3379 H

>member
-1 MSFYLSDKDYKQ
+1 MSFYLSNKDYKE
-13 MIGLIS
+13 MIGIIS
-19 GGSNGKNSD
+19 GDTGSKKGNDAST
-28 GGTYM
+28 TYL
-33 DVPEAAHESKQQGIV
+33 DTELTAQEPKKQQGIV

-54 VQMGAWQGVSD
+54 VQMGAWKGVSD
-65 IAHGLGALTGA
+65 IAHGVGALTGA
-76 NWLHD
+76 DWLHD
-81 VGDWAAKGADENL
+81 VGDWAAKGADENV
-94 ATMSDEMKSALGQNA
+94 ASMSDEMKAALNQNA
-109 FDGEDQGVRNV
+109 FDGEGQGVRNL

-131 GQNLDAVAT
+131 GQNLDTALT
-140 LGAGKLATFGAKQA
+140 LGAGKIATIGAKQA

-160 KEAAEE
+160 KEVAEE
-166 IGKTAVEQAAKR
+166 VGKTAVEQAAKR

-190 TATMSAMSGGS
+190 TATMSAMSGGG

-206 RDEVMAMT
+206 RDEVMGMT
-214 NEQLSQIPQFSD
+214 NEQLAQIPQFSD
-226 VYYAIADSEEGEGK
+226 EYYSIADSDEGK
-240 TTEEIYS
+240 GKSTDELYTM
-247 LAKSAFADKVGRDA
+247 AKKSFADKVGRDA

-266 AIATDLA
+266 AIATDLV

-286 LGNPAKT
+286 LGSPAKT
-293 VKGGLLKGSIVEGGT
+293 IKGGLLKGAAVEGGT
-308 EAIQGVG
+308 EAIQGIG
-315 EQYALNKAEQDN
+315 EQYALNKADQD
-327 YNPNK
+327 YLNPNK
-332 DLTDGMADNAINGA
+332 DLTEGMADNAINGA
-346 ILGGVFGSAMG
+346 VLGAVFGSAMG
-357 ALDARTD
+357 GLDTHTD
-364 RAAFNKQKRT
+364 RMAFNNQKRT
-374 LLEHINTGNE
+374 ILNHINTGNE
-384 AIDNQLRNY
+384 AVDSQLRNY
-393 IDVINQG
+393 VDMLNHG
-400 ASDLD
+400 ATELG

-422 KAQERLAAE
+422 TAKARQAAE
-431 EALAQQQSKAQFE
+431 QALAEQQAKAKFE
-444 SDFFGEEV
+444 SDFFDEE
-452 QPQSEVST
+452 QPQQETTST
-460 FQVDPNLERALE
+460 FKVDPNLERALE

-496 VFADEQ
+496 IFADEQ
-502 ARKDYVTD
+502 ARKDYVIS

-527 KDGKAMRRWLENYAE
+527 KDGKAMRRWLEDYAE

-547 ANDEPQA
+547 ANDDPQA
-554 VAPASNL
+554 VAPVSNL
-561 QSSANTAPEF
+561 QSSANIAPEF
-571 RNGIVSGANDE
+571 RNGVVSGANDE

-593 QYEVVDAS
+593 QHEVVDAS

-606 QQKDENQFRDRDRVS
+606 QQKDENQFRDRDRAS

-639 ASPTMDVGA
+639 SSPTMDVGA

-673 EGGADGYRQFLQDNS
+673 EGGADGYL
-688 AQFGIDPAQLS
+688 
-699 EIENPVLVRR
+699 
-709 LTSPVD
+709 
-715 IAQVA
+715 
-720 INSNE
+720 
-725 QGGMRMSDL
+725 
-734 EQAKV
+734 
-739 DARRL
+739 
-744 PSMDNFVANDDGDI
+744 
-758 NSVDNQYFIG
+758 
-768 QFIKNQPENVRNE
+768 
-781 LLDSRG
+781 
-787 NLSQTGLQ
+787 
-795 RIRNAM
+795 
-801 LYEAYGDSQTL
+801 
-812 SRLIENTDQGAK
+812 
-824 NVLNALT
+824 
-831 SIAPKVAQTQQGINS
+831 
-846 GKLSSDVNISK
+846 
-857 DVIKAVEKYNQ
+857 
-868 LNAQGFKISDY
+868 SDY
-879 LAQEDFVGDLSPEAR
+879 LAQNDFVGDLTPEAR
-894 EILTIFDDNRRSGK
+894 EILTIFDENRRSGK

-914 GAYFDQAKTQ
+914 GAYFDQAQMQ
-924 GNLSQASMFGD
+924 GNLSQTSMFGD
-935 VAFDKLGSLQQV
+935 VEFDKLGSLQQA
-947 KNINEDVRYSFAGEN
+947 KN
-962 AKTANTTFLEKAK
+962 
-975 QALESGIDAD
+975 AD
-985 TVYNQTGWY
+985 
-994 KGVDGKFKFEID
+994 
-1006 NSNAQYIPGDDSV
+1006 
-1019 GADRALGET
+1019 
-1028 LKNDELYEA
+1028 EA
-1037 YPELRNLRVTFAN
+1037 IR
-1050 LKDGLGSYSR
+1050 
-1060 DEGGPQIT
+1060 
-1068 LNAALPDSDKKAIL
+1068 
-1082 LHEVQHAIQ
+1082 
-1091 DIEGFA
+1091 
-1097 RGSSPT
+1097 
-1103 TEAMLLFKDKHGMS
+1103 
-1117 YQEAGELLSSKR
+1117 LS
-1129 AALQR
+1129 
-1134 AAFKHSYIQSEP
+1134 
-1146 SYKGKKAD
+1146 
-1154 LTASAK
+1154 
-1160 EQIAL
+1160 
-1165 QDEIRKLEGLLLVD
+1165 
-1179 MTEAYDL
+1179 
-1186 YNRSAGEVEARNVEH
+1186 
-1201 RINMSQYDRSYS
+1201 
-1213 HPPSTADVLE
+1213 
-1223 SEQIV
+1223 
-1228 RYDNGAA
+1228 
-1235 FKLNESANSDFAK
+1235 LNESDNSDFAK

-1342 PIVAALHLKQTSQG
+1342 PVVAALHLKQTSQG

-1409 TKGYQFA
+1409 TKGYPLSDS
-1416 RTVGLQLPSSL
+1416 VGLQLPRRFSDL
-1427 TSVDNL
+1427 DNL
-1433 SALNIKTE
+1433 SANHIKTE

-1459 PEIQRAQEI
+1459 PEIQRAQDI
-1468 LRKTFGKAAEHIE
+1468 LRKNLGKAAEHIE
-1481 VTTFANPPKDVKNLI
+1481 VIAFANPPEDVKNLI

-1559 KNKAVSQIADAIQ
+1559 KNKAISQIADAIQ
-1572 AQRKGTDDL
+1572 TQRKNTDDL

-1592 AIAEIMA
+1592 AIAEMMA

-1613 GVEIKKGQRQSAKS
+1613 GVEIKKGQRQSTKS
-1627 WLAMTAQKIKNFL
+1627 WLAMTAQRIKDFL
-1640 SKFFGVDRAA
+1640 SKFFGVERAA
-1650 QFSDEDVLNLVAKI
+1650 QFSDEDVLNLIARI
-1664 KESAVGKLNE
+1664 KSSSLNE
-1674 NGDIRFSRNE
+1674 TSDIGDVRFSRNE

-1690 YTQAKEN
+1690 YNQAKAK

-1703 FHQWKQVRSPEF
+1703 FKQWQQVRSPEF
-1715 KTWFGDW
+1715 KAWFGDW
-1722 ENDPENASKVI
+1722 ENDPENASKVV
-1733 NPRTGEPL
+1733 NPKTGEPL
-1741 VVYHGRF
+1741 VVYHGVIGSIERIN
-1748 DDFTVFDRN
+1748 RN
-1757 ELGANTYSNAD
+1757 RKLTSDE
-1768 KTNMAMTA
+1768 MA
-1776 ALGHW
+1776 
-1781 FSTQDIA
+1781 
-1788 KETGIYTKTLQAY
+1788 
-1801 LDIKDPKEYSSLW
+1801 EYRRL
-1814 YGLVDDIESYVPTD
+1814 
-1828 ENGDVKADIS
+1828 
-1838 DFDDTQEIT
+1838 TQEIWDDYSKKYKAVESRYPSSNEFQDMIKNGRREEAT
-1847 DAADT
+1847 EIHNKKYAETMALVNERVEKERIVNEKFGQGIPLEDK
-1852 YRFELED
+1852 YIPFELE
-1859 EGYDGLIIHKDNEFG
+1859 NN
-1874 GSSFVAFDS
+1874 AFDIDRSRDIGAHFSESYSTAKSFADRIGKDKGTVFPVFLNVRELHKIHDIFSRYQGLESALRAIYNRGIITDAQYNSLINRAIRADNNDKVDERYWGELRDVDSFWSKLNAILQKKRNIGFVYRNEVEGGGNSYAVFKS

-1898 ENDDIRFSRKG
+1898 ESDDIRFSRKG
-1909 ELEYQRDLIV
+1909 ESEYQRDLIV

-1953 FGEVTLIGSRDY
+1953 FGEVTLIGSRNY
-1965 IDPKGANK
+1965 IDPKGVNK

-1992 YLAKDQKA
+1992 YSAKDQKA
-2000 LFNRFE
+2000 LLNRFE
-2006 KSAKEIEDRAF
+2006 NSAKEIEDRAF

-2025 ENTGAKQAMLNS
+2025 EDTGAKQAMLNS
-2037 DAVKHQF
+2037 DAVKHRF

-2065 DYPSIQKAIKAGVR
+2065 DYPSIQKAIKAGISEE
-2079 ADDISSRE
+2079 DISSIE
-2087 NASKLEGLF
+2087 SADKFEGLF
-2096 RDFIKDYIK
+2096 REFIKDYIK
-2105 DIEDRVSP
+2105 DIEGRVSP

-2125 QALEGD
+2125 QALDGD
-2131 KYAVQSFAEAR
+2131 KYAVRTFAESR

-2147 KLQSIQKV
+2147 KLQESKKV

-2168 VGEHEDAFRNY
+2168 VSEHNDAFRDY
-2179 VDSIVDTMLVKEKI
+2179 VDSIVETMPVKEKI
-2193 WSGTDGYGRNKYV
+2193 WNGTDGHGRNKYV

-2258 EEFETARDIL
+2258 EEFKTARDAL
-2268 EKDGYLLAD
+2268 EKEGDLLAN
-2277 KLGVSSLDIYDVLW
+2277 KLGVSTLDIYDVLW
-2291 NVADENVSK
+2291 NAVDENTSK

-2314 KAVDAFLNKLKA
+2314 MAVGAFLNKLKA

-2334 KAKDVTQFSNF
+2334 KAKDITQFSNF
-2345 AGAVVPDNLARNAYD
+2345 AGAVVPDNLAKNAYD

-2369 FTYDSADPKS
+2369 FTYDSTDPKA

-2421 EPTAWDNLKAK
+2421 EPSAWDSLKSK
-2432 NFAIFKGKF
+2432 DFSGFKERF
-2441 DKAIGKVDEWLAD
+2441 NRAMGKVDEWLAD

-2465 MHLVD
+2465 MHLED
-2470 WTGNTSSRDHEKRR
+2470 QTGNTSSRDHEKRR
-2484 LKDAMYTAKGKRDA
+2484 LKDAMYVAKGKRDA
-2498 LNSELEQAYLKP
+2498 INSELEQAYLKP
-2510 ILSKIAALSKETKKS
+2510 ILSKIATLSKQSQNKS
-2525 KHPIDEL
+2525 HPMDEL
-2532 TMKRLV
+2532 TMKRMV

-2579 EVRRLNEAYLKAKEQ
+2579 EVRRLHEAYLKAKEQ

-2630 MKNTEQRISKSNLES
+2630 MGNTEKHISRSNLEYV
-2645 IAEMVYDL
+2645 ADLVYDL
-2653 NQSRLDIDRA
+2653 NQSRLEVDRA
-2663 SGRYTESEYQE
+2663 SGRYTEAEYQE
-2674 YKSNRHY
+2674 YKANRHY
-2681 VPLTGDPNADA
+2681 VPLTGDPNADV
-2692 DVDIISGAGSSALN
+2692 DVDIISGAGSNALN

-2737 YAGFTEFKS
+2737 YAGFAEFKS
-2746 RIDDLFETEVTL
+2746 RIDDLFETEVAL

-2797 KEGGDYYEYELPTQV
+2797 KEGSDYYEYELPTQV

-2822 HANAFLKVISKPTGW
+2822 HANAFLKAISKPTGW

-2854 ARDTWEKSEF
+2854 MRDTWEKSEF

-2876 LVDSKTMDKIGRDTL
+2876 LVDSKTMDKIGRDTI
-2891 KNAFADKEVWQATK
+2891 KNAFTDKEVWQATK

-2915 TVPAERMLKQLLKEG
+2915 SVPAERMLKQLLKEG
-2930 GVSNYGTYLDKSETD
+2930 GVSNYGTYLDKTEVD
-2945 LIKKLRKEN
+2945 LVKRLKKEN
-2954 NPIAG
+2954 NPLAG
-2959 KLEKAGKILEGYNKM
+2959 KLEKVGKVFEGYNKM

-2984 KALVENGIDS
+2984 KALVDNGIDS

-3031 ANLIRYLSTR
+3031 ANLMRYLSTR

-3046 FVAYLAGMT
+3046 FAAYMAVMT
-3055 ALYTVLRAM
+3055 SLYTVLRSM
-3064 DDDDEGGNK
+3064 DDEDEGGNK

-3086 PIGGGHY
+3086 PLGGGKY
-3093 FKIPVGFGMPQMAW
+3093 FKIPVGFGMAQMAW
-3107 NFSTNIVKGAMSDI
+3107 NFSTNIVKGAVGDI
-3121 SLTEAGAN
+3121 SLTEAGTN
-3129 MLVHSMKTFSPVS
+3129 MLVHSLKTFSPVS

-3153 EKITLTATPTI
+3153 EKITLTATPSI
-3164 LQPLMQNVLNRSAFG
+3164 LQPVMQNVLNRSAFG

-3186 VREDKLKAEQ
+3186 VRDDKLKAEQ
-3196 SKATTAQFWKDAAM
+3196 SKATTAQFWKDTAI
-3210 ELNDSLGIDMHPEQI
+3210 ELNDTLGIDMHPEQI
-3225 KNLFDGYSSMFG
+3225 KNLFDGYSSMLG
-3237 SLKELNTVFVE
+3237 SLKELNTIFVE

-3253 QLGRNTRMP
+3253 DLGRKTRTP
-3262 FVNQFIGTTN
+3262 FLNQFIGTTN

-3287 NQVYKEYKSRKER
+3287 GSVYKEYKSRKER
-3300 NEMGNWLDSEKM
+3300 NELGDWLDADKI

-3321 ATMIG
+3321 ESIIKKA
-3326 KMRSEKA
+3326 RSEKA
-3333 KLTRAMRSGQI
+3333 NLTRALRSGKI
-3344 SAVAYESGIKRYN
+3344 SAIAYENGIKRYN
-3357 KEMSQVQAKMLRKY
+3357 KEMSGVQARLLRKY
-3371 RKMEGLNT
+3371 RQMEGLNT
-3379 N
+3379 H

>member
-1 MSFYLSDKDYKQ
+1 MSFYLSNKDYKE
-13 MIGLIS
+13 MIGIIS
-19 GGSNGKNSD
+19 GDTGSKKGNGAST
-28 GGTYM
+28 TYL
-33 DVPEAAHESKQQGIV
+33 DTEFTAQEPKKQQGIV

-54 VQMGAWQGVSD
+54 VQMGAWKGVSD
-65 IAHGLGALTGA
+65 IAHGIGALTGA
-76 NWLHD
+76 DWLHD

-94 ATMSDEMKSALGQNA
+94 ATMSDEMKAALNQNA
-109 FDGEDQGVRNV
+109 FDGEGQGVRNL

-131 GQNLDAVAT
+131 GQNLDTALT
-140 LGAGKLATFGAKQA
+140 LGAGKVATIGAKQA

-160 KEAAEE
+160 KEVAEE
-166 IGKTAVEQAAKR
+166 VGKTAVEQAAKR

-190 TATMSAMSGGS
+190 TATMSAMSGGG

-206 RDEVMAMT
+206 RDEVMEMT
-214 NEQLSQIPQFSD
+214 NEQLAKIPQFSD
-226 VYYAIADSEEGEGK
+226 EYYSIADSEDGK
-240 TTEEIYS
+240 DKSVDEIYTM
-247 LAKSAFADKVGRDA
+247 AKKSFADKVGRDA

-266 AIATDLA
+266 AIATDLV

-286 LGNPAKT
+286 LGSPAKT
-293 VKGGLLKGSIVEGGT
+293 IKGGLLKGAAVEGGT
-308 EAIQGVG
+308 EAIQGIG
-315 EQYALNKAEQDN
+315 EQYALNKADQK
-327 YNPNK
+327 YFNPDK
-332 DLTDGMADNAINGA
+332 DLTEGMADNAINGA
-346 ILGGVFGSAMG
+346 VLGAVFGSAMG
-357 ALDARTD
+357 GLDTHTD
-364 RAAFNKQKRT
+364 KMAFNNQKRT
-374 LLEHINTGNE
+374 LLNHINTGNE
-384 AIDNQLRNY
+384 AVDSQLRNY
-393 IDVINQG
+393 VDMLNNG
-400 ASDLD
+400 ATELG

-413 QALNNAGIA
+413 QAINNAGIA
-422 KAQERLAAE
+422 TAKARQAAE
-431 EALAQQQSKAQFE
+431 EALAEQQAKAKFE
-444 SDFFGEEV
+444 SDFFDEE
-452 QPQSEVST
+452 QQQQETTST
-460 FQVDPNLERALE
+460 FKVDPNLERALE

-496 VFADEQ
+496 IFADEQ
-502 ARKDYVTD
+502 ARKDYVTG

-527 KDGKAMRRWLENYAE
+527 KDGKAMRRWLEDYAE

-547 ANDEPQA
+547 ANDDPQA
-554 VAPASNL
+554 VAPVSNL
-561 QSSANTAPEF
+561 QSSANIAPEF
-571 RNGIVSGANDE
+571 RNGVVSGANDE

-606 QQKDENQFRDRDRVS
+606 RQKDENQFRDRDRAS

-639 ASPTMDVGA
+639 SSPTMDVGA

-661 NGRTMA
+661 NGRSMA
-667 IRQAYQ
+667 IQQAYQ

-699 EIENPVLVRR
+699 EMENPVLVRR

-831 SIAPKVAQTQQGINS
+831 SIAPKVAQTQQGINI

-857 DVIKAVEKYNQ
+857 DVIQAVEKYNQ

-879 LAQEDFVGDLSPEAR
+879 LAQEDFVGNLSPEAR

-914 GAYFDQAKTQ
+914 GSYLNKAQVQGDTSVMSLFGEDTTFDRLGTLQQAKNTDETIR
-924 GNLSQASMFGD
+924 LS
-935 VAFDKLGSLQQV
+935 
-947 KNINEDVRYSFAGEN
+947 
-962 AKTANTTFLEKAK
+962 
-975 QALESGIDAD
+975 
-985 TVYNQTGWY
+985 
-994 KGVDGKFKFEID
+994 
-1006 NSNAQYIPGDDSV
+1006 
-1019 GADRALGET
+1019 
-1028 LKNDELYEA
+1028 
-1037 YPELRNLRVTFAN
+1037 
-1050 LKDGLGSYSR
+1050 
-1060 DEGGPQIT
+1060 
-1068 LNAALPDSDKKAIL
+1068 
-1082 LHEVQHAIQ
+1082 
-1091 DIEGFA
+1091 
-1097 RGSSPT
+1097 
-1103 TEAMLLFKDKHGMS
+1103 
-1117 YQEAGELLSSKR
+1117 
-1129 AALQR
+1129 
-1134 AAFKHSYIQSEP
+1134 
-1146 SYKGKKAD
+1146 
-1154 LTASAK
+1154 
-1160 EQIAL
+1160 
-1165 QDEIRKLEGLLLVD
+1165 
-1179 MTEAYDL
+1179 
-1186 YNRSAGEVEARNVEH
+1186 
-1201 RINMSQYDRSYS
+1201 
-1213 HPPSTADVLE
+1213 
-1223 SEQIV
+1223 
-1228 RYDNGAA
+1228 
-1235 FKLNESANSDFAK
+1235 LNESANSDFAK
-1248 AVDDVANGK
+1248 AVEDVFGSTNTKVKAE
-1257 FSSQIIEVGT
+1257 SIYLGT
-1267 TPSVLKML
+1267 TPKALIES
-1275 GLPDA
+1275 GLDDLPMFM
-1280 NVVISGAVLK
+1280 NKQKLVKI
-1290 KVMLG
+1290 
-1295 KHNVTAETLKQLPK
+1295 KHEHPEMTADLLKQIPQ
-1309 QINDPVAV
+1309 QINNPVAV
-1317 MKSSTQQNGYVVLT
+1317 FKNTKEGSPNNSYVVLT
-1331 ELMENVNGINK
+1331 ELQGTNGNPVISAIHANK
-1342 PIVAALHLKQTSQG
+1342 TERG
-1356 IELINIASVY
+1356 IEFHRIASVY
-1366 GRNNSQIQ
+1366 GRNESSDYLTNMVKHSEVRFVDKQKARSI
-1374 RGLEND
+1374 NH
-1380 LLYWN
+1380 
-1385 KKKGVNFLDNLT
+1385 T
-1397 LQLRS
+1397 LQLLADDTLNELFDR
-1402 PLSETNS
+1402 
-1409 TKGYQFA
+1409 A
-1416 RTVGLQLPSSL
+1416 
-1427 TSVDNL
+1427 SVV
-1433 SALNIKTE
+1433 KT
-1441 ADLSQYQSAKNN
+1441 DGSVNTL
-1453 QETQIN
+1453 N
-1459 PEIQRAQEI
+1459 PEIQYAQDI
-1468 LRKTFGKAAEHIE
+1468 IRKTFGKAAEHIE
-1481 VTTFANPPKDVKNLI
+1481 VTTLANPPKDVKNLI

-1559 KNKAVSQIADAIQ
+1559 KNKAISQIADAIQ
-1572 AQRKGTDDL
+1572 TQRKNTDDL
-1581 AATNRSVAIEE
+1581 AATNRAVAIEE
-1592 AIAEIMA
+1592 AIAEMMA

-1613 GVEIKKGQRQSAKS
+1613 GVEIKKGQRQSTKS
-1627 WLAMTAQKIKNFL
+1627 WLAMTAQRIKDFL
-1640 SKFFGVDRAA
+1640 SKFFGVERAA
-1650 QFSDEDVLNLVAKI
+1650 QFSDEDVLNLIARI
-1664 KESAVGKLNE
+1664 KSSSLNE
-1674 NGDIRFSRNE
+1674 TSDSGDVRFSRNE

-1690 YTQAKEN
+1690 YNQAKSK

-1703 FHQWKQVRSPEF
+1703 FKQWQQVRSPEF
-1715 KTWFGDW
+1715 KAWFGDW
-1722 ENDPENASKVI
+1722 ENDPENASKVV
-1733 NPRTGEPL
+1733 NPKTGEPL
-1741 VVYHGRF
+1741 VVYHASTASFNVFEPSNPRF
-1748 DDFTVFDRN
+1748 
-1757 ELGANTYSNAD
+1757 
-1768 KTNMAMTA
+1768 A
-1776 ALGHW
+1776 AGN
-1781 FSTQDIA
+1781 IN
-1788 KETGIYTKTLQAY
+1788 GIYFTDKIDQEMIEEYGDKIYHAFLNIKKQLNKNPRKYAEDVKGVHFPYPPTTDKLNAY
-1801 LDIKDPKEYSSLW
+1801 NKAIGSVEDIKNVILDAGFDGVKSKFGHSYEYI
-1814 YGLVDDIESYVPTD
+1814 VF
-1828 ENGDVKADIS
+1828 K
-1838 DFDDTQEIT
+1838 
-1847 DAADT
+1847 
-1852 YRFELED
+1852 
-1859 EGYDGLIIHKDNEFG
+1859 
-1874 GSSFVAFDS
+1874 S

-1898 ENDDIRFSRKG
+1898 ENNDIRFSRKG
-1909 ELEYQRDLIV
+1909 ESEYQRDLIV

-1953 FGEVTLIGSRDY
+1953 FGEVTLIGSRNY
-1965 IDPKGANK
+1965 IDPKGVNK

-1979 DIYSPRYPRISYE
+1979 DIYSPRYPRINYE
-1992 YLAKDQKA
+1992 YSAKDRKA

-2006 KSAKEIEDRAF
+2006 KSAKEIEDRSF
-2017 DYDFTQGL
+2017 DYDLTQGL
-2025 ENTGAKQAMLNS
+2025 EDTGAKQAMLNS

-2065 DYPSIQKAIKAGVR
+2065 DYPSIQKAIKAGISEE
-2079 ADDISSRE
+2079 DISSIE
-2087 NASKLEGLF
+2087 SADKFEGLF
-2096 RDFIKDYIK
+2096 REFIKDYIK
-2105 DIEDRVSP
+2105 DIEGRVSP

-2125 QALEGD
+2125 QALDGD
-2131 KYAVQSFAEAR
+2131 KYAVRTFAESR

-2147 KLQSIQKV
+2147 KLQESKKV

-2168 VGEHEDAFRNY
+2168 VSEHNDAFRDY
-2179 VDSIVDTMLVKEKI
+2179 VDSIVETMPVKEKI
-2193 WSGTDGYGRNKYV
+2193 WNGTDGHGRNKYV

-2258 EEFETARDIL
+2258 EEFETARDAL
-2268 EKDGYLLAD
+2268 EKEGDLLAD
-2277 KLGVSSLDIYDVLW
+2277 KLGVGTLDIYDVLW
-2291 NVADENVSK
+2291 NAIDENTSK

-2314 KAVDAFLNKLKA
+2314 MAVDAFLNKLKA

-2334 KAKDVTQFSNF
+2334 KAKDITQFSNF
-2345 AGAVVPDNLARNAYD
+2345 AGAVVPDNLAKNAYD

-2369 FTYDSADPKS
+2369 FTYDSTDPNS

-2407 QSALDLAMT
+2407 QSALDLSMT
-2416 GVADS
+2416 GVAHS
-2421 EPTAWDNLKAK
+2421 EPSAWDSLKSK
-2432 NFAIFKGKF
+2432 DFSGFKERF
-2441 DKAIGKVDEWLAD
+2441 NRAIGKVDEWLAD

-2465 MHLVD
+2465 MHLED
-2470 WTGNTSSRDHEKRR
+2470 QTGNTSSRDHEKRR

-2510 ILSKIAALSKETKKS
+2510 ILSKVAALSKQS
-2525 KHPIDEL
+2525 KNTGHPIDEL
-2532 TMKRLV
+2532 TMKRMV

-2551 IDLLNRDEKVMRDTK
+2551 IDLLNRDEKTMRDTK

-2630 MKNTEQRISKSNLES
+2630 MSNTEKHISRSNLEYV
-2645 IAEMVYDL
+2645 ADLVYDL

-2663 SGRYTESEYQE
+2663 SGRYTEAEYQE
-2674 YKSNRHY
+2674 YKANRHY

-2692 DVDIISGAGSSALN
+2692 DVDIISGAGSNALN

-2737 YAGFTEFKS
+2737 YAGFAEFKS
-2746 RIDDLFETEVTL
+2746 RIDDLFETEVAL

-2797 KEGGDYYEYELPTQV
+2797 KEGSDYYEYELPTQV

-2854 ARDTWEKSEF
+2854 MRDTWEKSEF

-2876 LVDSKTMDKIGRDTL
+2876 LVDSKTMDKIGRDTI
-2891 KNAFADKEVWQATK
+2891 KNALADKEVWQATK

-2915 TVPAERMLKQLLKEG
+2915 SVPAERMLKQLLKEG
-2930 GVSNYGTYLDKSETD
+2930 GVSNYGTYLDKSEVD
-2945 LIKKLRKEN
+2945 LVKKLRKEN
-2954 NPIAG
+2954 NPLAG
-2959 KLEKAGKILEGYNKM
+2959 KLEKVGKVLEGYNKM

-3031 ANLIRYLSTR
+3031 ANLMRYLSTR

-3046 FVAYLAGMT
+3046 FAAYMAVMT
-3055 ALYTVLRAM
+3055 SLYTVLRSM
-3064 DDDDEGGNK
+3064 DDEDEGGNK

-3086 PIGGGHY
+3086 PLGGGKY
-3093 FKIPVGFGMPQMAW
+3093 FKIPVGFGMAQMAW
-3107 NFSTNIVKGAMSDI
+3107 NFSTNLVKGAVGDI
-3121 SLTEAGAN
+3121 SMTEAGTN
-3129 MLVHSMKTFSPVS
+3129 MFVHSLKTFSPVS

-3153 EKITLTATPTI
+3153 EKAALTITPSI
-3164 LQPLMQNVLNRSAFG
+3164 LQPLVQNALNRSAFG
-3179 NKITTNY
+3179 GQITTNY
-3186 VREDKLKAEQ
+3186 VSRDKLKAEQ
-3196 SKATTAQFWKDAAM
+3196 SKVTTAQFWKDTAIY
-3210 ELNDSLGIDMHPEQI
+3210 LNDSLGIDMHPEQI
-3225 KNLFDGYSSMFG
+3225 KNLFDGYGAMLG
-3237 SLKELNTVFVE
+3237 SLRELNTILVE

-3253 QLGRNTRMP
+3253 QLGRKTRTP
-3262 FVNQFIGTTN
+3262 LLNQFIGTTN

-3287 NQVYKEYKSRKER
+3287 RKIKAEYESRKER
-3300 NEMGNWLDSEKM
+3300 KALDGWLDNDKIKM
-3312 KLIKFHEEE
+3312 IKFSQEEE
-3321 ATMIG
+3321 SIIKQA
-3326 KMRSEKA
+3326 RAEKS
-3333 KLTRAMRSGQI
+3333 KLTRALRSGQI
-3344 SAVAYESGIKRYN
+3344 SAVAYENGIKRYN
-3357 KEMSQVQAKMLRKY
+3357 KEMSGVQARLLRKY
-3371 RKMEGLNT
+3371 RQMEGLNT
-3379 N
+3379 H